1 MFEEVEG
8 VLLYRHRPEKAFFI
22 KKKKKKEEEEEEE
35 ANTMALFKCSVAI

>member
-22 KKKKKKEEEEEEE
+22 KKKKKKEEEEEE
-35 ANTMALFKCSVAI
+35 ANTVALFKCSVAI